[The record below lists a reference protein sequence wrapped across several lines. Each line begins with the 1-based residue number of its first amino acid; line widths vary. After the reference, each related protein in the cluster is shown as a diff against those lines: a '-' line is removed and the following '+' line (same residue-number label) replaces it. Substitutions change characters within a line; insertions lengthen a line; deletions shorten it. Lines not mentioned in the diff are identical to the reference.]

1 MYKILVADDEIKIR
15 NTIKDYLTAKGL
27 SVITACDGEDAVEK
41 TKETEFDLIILD
53 VMMPKKDGLKAC
65 EEIRKCS
72 NVPVLFLSAL
82 GEESDY
88 LKGFS
93 SGGDDYIVKPFPL
106 AVLHQKC
113 LSMISM
119 SKGATKRD
127 MISLNGIL
135 IDLAKRKVFV
145 ENDEITLTN
154 KDYEL
159 LRYLMENK
167 NIVLDRDKILNRI
180 WGWEYEGT
188 SRVVDTHIKRIR
200 KALGEKAGCIK
211 TVVNV
216 GYVFECWYKMQNK
229 GGGFYEKISF
239 IVYKFWVV
247 ER

>member
-15 NTIKDYLTAKGL
+15 NTINDYLTAKGL
-27 SVITACDGEDAVEK
+27 SVITASDGEDAVEK
-41 TKETEFDLIILD
+41 SEETEFDLIILD

-65 EEIRKCS
+65 EEIRKYS
-72 NVPVLFLSAL
+72 NVPILFLSAL
-82 GEESDY
+82 GEEADY

-106 AVLHQKC
+106 SVLHQKC
-113 LSMISM
+113 LSMIAM
-119 SKGATKRD
+119 SKGNQKRD
-127 MISLNGIL
+127 EISYNGIV
-135 IDLAKRKVFV
+135 IDLAKRKVFIGN
-145 ENDEITLTN
+145 EEIVLTT

-200 KALGEKAGCIK
+200 KALGEKAECIK

-216 GYVFECWYKMQNK
+216 GYTFECKL
-229 GGGFYEKISF
+229 
-239 IVYKFWVV
+239 
-247 ER
+247 

>member
-15 NTIKDYLTAKGL
+15 NTINDYLTAKGL
-27 SVITACDGEDAVEK
+27 SVITASDGEDAVEK
-41 TKETEFDLIILD
+41 TEETEFDLIILD

-72 NVPVLFLSAL
+72 NVPILFLSAL
-82 GEESDY
+82 GEEIDY

-113 LSMISM
+113 LSMIAM
-119 SKGATKRD
+119 SKGNVKRD
-127 MISLNGIL
+127 EISLNGIV

-145 ENDEITLTN
+145 ENKEITLTT

-180 WGWEYEGT
+180 WGWEYDGT

-200 KALGEKAGCIK
+200 KALGEKSRCIK

-216 GYVFECWYKMQNK
+216 GYTFEC
-229 GGGFYEKISF
+229 
-239 IVYKFWVV
+239 
-247 ER
+247 

>member
-27 SVITACDGEDAVEK
+27 SVTTASDGEDAVEK
-41 TKETEFDLIILD
+41 TEETEFDLIILD

-65 EEIRKCS
+65 EEIREYS
-72 NVPVLFLSAL
+72 SVPILFLSAL
-82 GEESDY
+82 GEETDY

-106 AVLHQKC
+106 SVLYQKC
-113 LSMISM
+113 LSMIAM
-119 SKGATKRD
+119 SKGNQKRD
-127 MISLNGIL
+127 EISLNGIV
-135 IDLAKRKVFV
+135 IDLAKRKVYV
-145 ENDEITLTN
+145 ENEEVELTT

-180 WGWEYEGT
+180 WGWDYDG
-188 SRVVDTHIKRIR
+188 SNRVVDTHIKRIR

-216 GYVFECWYKMQNK
+216 GYTFECKM
-229 GGGFYEKISF
+229 
-239 IVYKFWVV
+239 
-247 ER
+247 